1 LSVIEAS
8 DRSSLTS
15 VARTVLSESTSQDC
29 EKLAPLIVE
38 AVLSIPAADQIDLGN
53 FSVERVVGGAI
64 GESFFMKG
72 VAMPH
77 ELGDPF
83 GPRSIRDARIA
94 LVKGEINERKPE
106 TWRADT
112 RIQITGA
119 FGISAVRAARYSF
132 LTGLAKNV
140 ARSGATVLF
149 IEKGI
154 DPIAIEYLSRRGIM
168 IVRRVVI
175 EGLQRLALATGAQIV
190 YDLQAISSTDLG
202 FAGLVESRTMNNEE
216 WVFVEGCRNPKAATF
231 VVKGENEILLHST
244 VRLVRRSVKTV
255 REAQRSRRL
264 VYGGGAWEM
273 SLVQKLRR
281 LSSRYEGRQQLAID
295 GFADALE
302 AIPAT
307 LAKNAG
313 MDVIATVAALRASH
327 AAGDAR
333 VGIDSRRRKLADMGR
348 LGVLDPFS
356 VKRKI
361 LLTAF
366 GVGAMLIRI
375 DSMILQHQ
383 LSGEERILKE
393 REKHT
398 DPERIEK
405 RRRDYGGMEKL
416 DWPRW
421 RPSRETR
428 IVNR

>member
-1 LSVIEAS
+1 
-8 DRSSLTS
+8 
-15 VARTVLSESTSQDC
+15 
-29 EKLAPLIVE
+29 
-38 AVLSIPAADQIDLGN
+38 
-53 FSVERVVGGAI
+53 
-64 GESFFMKG
+64 
-72 VAMPH
+72 
-77 ELGDPF
+77 
-83 GPRSIRDARIA
+83 
-94 LVKGEINERKPE
+94 
-106 TWRADT
+106 
-112 RIQITGA
+112 
-119 FGISAVRAARYSF
+119 
-132 LTGLAKNV
+132 
-140 ARSGATVLF
+140 
-149 IEKGI
+149 
-154 DPIAIEYLSRRGIM
+154 
-168 IVRRVVI
+168 
-175 EGLQRLALATGAQIV
+175 
-190 YDLQAISSTDLG
+190 
-202 FAGLVESRTMNNEE
+202 
-216 WVFVEGCRNPKAATF
+216 
-231 VVKGENEILLHST
+231 
-244 VRLVRRSVKTV
+244 
-255 REAQRSRRL
+255 
-264 VYGGGAWEM
+264 M